1 MWNRI
6 LVGRGPINGGT
17 LGQWRLGGCARP
29 AGLCRNRSD
38 PGAFIFRPALNL
50 GPSPRD
56 QPELQF
62 GKAKMGQDS
71 NRPENDRLVAGA
83 RADLPESLA
92 RALGW
97 LKLRLDDPVV
107 LDDLAAAAGVRP
119 RTLEAHFKLHL
130 GTTPLG
136 WVRRTRLAR
145 ARQQLLDS
153 KDDTNVTA
161 IANANGFTELGRFAA
176 QYRRQFGELP
186 SQTLKTSRGSGLNED
201 VDDEAVR
208 LSWAA
213 LSAAFTVAPGHNRAA
228 LDDLERAQ
236 ELAPQYGLAKAIAA
250 WCWGQRAAHGFSTT
264 PLEDRALS
272 LKLAEEAARLAPH
285 DGLVLSLSS
294 GALTLARKLSEAD
307 RLIERSLAIEPWSA
321 SGWIRRAW
329 LSAYQGD
336 DGGAMRDMQMTLR
349 VMPFEPVRHLAYIGM
364 GCAHFGAGRYDK
376 AASWVQ
382 DGLAS
387 VPDSFWAQRVLV
399 ASVALAGALD
409 ESRREARELMRKD
422 ANLTVARARA
432 AWPFTP
438 DFMERLGDGLERA
451 GVPRA

>member
-1 MWNRI
+1 
-6 LVGRGPINGGT
+6 
-17 LGQWRLGGCARP
+17 
-29 AGLCRNRSD
+29 
-38 PGAFIFRPALNL
+38 
-50 GPSPRD
+50 
-56 QPELQF
+56 
-62 GKAKMGQDS
+62 MGQES
-71 NRPENDRLVAGA
+71 NRPENDRLVAGE
-83 RADLPESLA
+83 RADLPESLS

-97 LKLRLDDPVV
+97 LKLRLDEPVV
-107 LDDLAAAAGVRP
+107 LNDLAAAAGVRP

-153 KDDTNVTA
+153 KEDANVTA
-161 IANANGFTELGRFAA
+161 IANANGFTELGRFAG

-186 SQTLKTSRGSGLNED
+186 SQTLKASRGSNVDDE

-208 LSWAA
+208 LSWGA
-213 LSAAFTVAPGHNRAA
+213 LSAAFTVAPGQNRAA
-228 LDDLERAQ
+228 LDDVERAQ
-236 ELAPQYGLAKAIAA
+236 ELAPHYGLPKAVAA
-250 WCWGQRAAHGFSTT
+250 WCWGQRAAHGFSAT
-264 PLEDRALS
+264 PLEDRAHS

-285 DGLVLSLSS
+285 DAVVLSLCS

-307 RLIERSLAIEPWSA
+307 RLIERSLAMEPWSA
-321 SGWIRRAW
+321 CGWIRRAW

-336 DGGAMRDMQMTLR
+336 DGGAARDMQMTLR

-376 AASWVQ
+376 AARWVQ
-382 DGLAS
+382 SGLAS
-387 VPDSFWAQRVLV
+387 VPDSYWAARVLV
-399 ASVALAGALD
+399 ASAALAGALD
-409 ESRREARELMRKD
+409 EARREARELLRQD
-422 ANLTVARARA
+422 GNLTVAGARA